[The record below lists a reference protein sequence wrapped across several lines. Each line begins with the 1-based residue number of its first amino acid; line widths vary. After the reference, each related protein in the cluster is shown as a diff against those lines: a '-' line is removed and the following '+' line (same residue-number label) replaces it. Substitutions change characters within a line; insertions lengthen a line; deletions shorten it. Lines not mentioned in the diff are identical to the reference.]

1 MIGTL
6 IDIILTLIILGVIWW
21 GAQQLLALIPMGEP
35 FATIIR
41 VLLTIIMVL
50 IVIWVLV
57 IILEMAGIPVAFPLH
72 R

>member
-6 IDIILTLIILGVIWW
+6 IGVILTLIILGVVWW
-21 GAQQLLALIPMGEP
+21 GARKLLALIPLDEP
-35 FATIIR
+35 FATIIN

>member
-1 MIGTL
+1 MIGTI